1 MFAVVLAVFGV
12 VGARLVDLQLREQ
25 ARYRQLGLEQR
36 IRAVT
41 IAAERG
47 SIFDRNGNDLAV
59 SVERSSVWADP
70 RQIKDPDRYAQQLA
84 PLLGVDQ
91 TTLATTLG
99 QKDRAFVYVARQ
111 LEKPAVQA
119 IRALA
124 LPGLGVVPEPKRYY
138 PSDPIAAPLLGFV
151 GMDHNGLGGLEAGAE
166 STLSGKA
173 GRLEVERDPQGH
185 ALPDGQRR
193 VREPVRGTDLVLTID
208 QSLQYEVERVL
219 AEEVAA
225 ADAKGG
231 TAVIADVRTGDVLA
245 MVTVD
250 GETVAA
256 PAHPAPAASPNRP
269 LTDVFEPGSTNKV
282 VTIAA
287 ALEAGIVSPGTVL
300 QVPGR
305 IEVDGQEFEDV
316 SAHPTSMTVAD
327 IVRESSNVGTI
338 LIARKLGEE
347 RFDAALRAFGF
358 GSTTGLAFP
367 GEAEGLLLPL
377 DQYNATSLASMPVG
391 NGIAVTAM
399 QMLDVYTTI
408 ANDGVARAPRLITAT
423 VDAEG
428 NRQEAPLGAT
438 RRVLSEGTAR
448 SMRQMLETVVADG
461 TGTKAQIPG
470 YHVAGKTGTARKPPY
485 EKPPYKYVA
494 SFAGFAPAESPR
506 LAAIVVLDEPKSNY
520 SGGQVAAPV
529 FARIMQYA
537 LAVER
542 VPASGPPVSA

>member
-1 MFAVVLAVFGV
+1 VFAVVLAVFGV

>member
-1 MFAVVLAVFGV
+1 
-12 VGARLVDLQLREQ
+12 
-25 ARYRQLGLEQR
+25 
-36 IRAVT
+36 
-41 IAAERG
+41 
-47 SIFDRNGNDLAV
+47 
-59 SVERSSVWADP
+59 
-70 RQIKDPDRYAQQLA
+70 
-84 PLLGVDQ
+84 
-91 TTLATTLG
+91 
-99 QKDRAFVYVARQ
+99 
-111 LEKPAVQA
+111 
-119 IRALA
+119 
-124 LPGLGVVPEPKRYY
+124 
-138 PSDPIAAPLLGFV
+138 
-151 GMDHNGLGGLEAGAE
+151 
-166 STLSGKA
+166 
-173 GRLEVERDPQGH
+173 
-185 ALPDGQRR
+185 
-193 VREPVRGTDLVLTID
+193 
-208 QSLQYEVERVL
+208 
-219 AEEVAA
+219 
-225 ADAKGG
+225 
-231 TAVIADVRTGDVLA
+231 VIADVRTGDVLA